1 MIPPSFVLR
10 RLVVKKARD
19 VVQGTTLDF
28 GLGLNLLLG
37 RNGSGKTTCL
47 EIIAGLLSFD
57 DTRLPFALHVEAKYR
72 ETASQGTITLTL
84 ERDLDPSSLLTT
96 EMDADGED
104 EYRTVVRGRIEI
116 PGQEPADFTWDA
128 GKGVLGGTPIETRPD
143 QLRLFI
149 GMAFGY
155 TRAGLKVQPRS
166 GGPHPAPP
174 IVPGNPALPEVAP
187 TPRVDRHDEGLTL
200 LNLALTESH
209 ITIELREGAQSR
221 ARASGADSLSA
232 HLARAIPKVDELVP
246 NLPPIDLAEL
256 GLGELP
262 GRLGATSGRFEL
274 RSERLDKLRGTYRAE
289 LFFRFPDES
298 ERRWEQLSYGER
310 RLVSLSWY
318 LAANP
323 SAVCLDEPV
332 NGLHHAWLDWL
343 MGEIER
349 RPQAFVA
356 TQNPL
361 LLDYANFT
369 SEEQIRDGIIL
380 CSREVEGPSA
390 RTRLRWR
397 HPTDVEASK
406 MFEAVAAGIQYVSE
420 ILMMQG
426 LW

>member
-1 MIPPSFVLR
+1 M
-10 RLVVKKARD
+10 
-19 VVQGTTLDF
+19 
-28 GLGLNLLLG
+28 LGE
-37 RNGSGKTTCL
+37 T
-47 EIIAGLLSFD
+47 EI
-57 DTRLPFALHVEAKYR
+57 K
-72 ETASQGTITLTL
+72 
-84 ERDLDPSSLLTT
+84 
-96 EMDADGED
+96 
-104 EYRTVVRGRIEI
+104 
-116 PGQEPADFTWDA
+116 
-128 GKGVLGGTPIETRPD
+128 TRPD

-155 TRAGLKVQPRS
+155 TRAGLKVQRRN
-166 GGPHPAPP
+166 GGPHPLPP
-174 IVPGNPALPEVAP
+174 INPGNPALTELAP

-221 ARASGADSLSA
+221 ARASGAEGLSA
-232 HLARAIPKVDELVP
+232 HLARAIPNVAELVP
-246 NLPPIDLAEL
+246 NLAPIDLAEL

-274 RSERLDKLRGTYRAE
+274 RSERLERLRGTYRAE

-361 LLDYANFT
+361 LRDYVNFT

-380 CSREVEGPSA
+380 CSREVEGPGA

-406 MFEAVAAGIQYVSE
+406 MFDAVAAGIQYVSE
-420 ILMMQG
+420 ILIMQG

>member
-1 MIPPSFVLR
+1 VIPPSFVLR

-19 VVQGTTLDF
+19 VVEGTTLDF

-57 DTRLPFALHVEAKYR
+57 DTRLPFALQVEAEYR
-72 ETASQGTITLTL
+72 ETGSQGTIALTL
-84 ERDLDPSSLLTT
+84 ERYLDPSSLLAT
-96 EMDADGED
+96 DIDDDGED

-116 PGQEPADFTWDA
+116 PGREPADFSWDGA
-128 GKGVLGGTPIETRPD
+128 KGMLGETEIKTRPD

-155 TRAGLKVQPRS
+155 TRAGLKVQRRN
-166 GGPHPAPP
+166 GGPHPIPP
-174 IVPGNPALPEVAP
+174 INPGNPALTELAP

-221 ARASGADSLSA
+221 ARASGAEGLSA
-232 HLARAIPKVDELVP
+232 HLARAIPNVAELVP
-246 NLPPIDLAEL
+246 NLAPIDLAEL

-274 RSERLDKLRGTYRAE
+274 RSERLERLRGTYRAE

-361 LLDYANFT
+361 LLDYVNFT

-380 CSREVEGPSA
+380 CSREVEGPGA

-406 MFEAVAAGIQYVSE
+406 MFDAVAAGIQYVSE
-420 ILMMQG
+420 ILIMQG